1 MPEAFLVGALAQSSL
16 LFTALLVY
24 AFTLPESIVG
34 QLAGFG
40 AGALIAAAAF
50 QLVPEAQVSLSALEV
65 SIWLMVGA
73 AVFAVLDRFIERRFG
88 ESGSMGIVVGNVND
102 ALPES
107 LIFGIQL
114 GGGLA
119 LSVPFVA
126 AVWISNIPQV
136 IPPAADMAASG
147 WPRSRQ
153 ALLWGSVVLAAGAFS
168 AVGFLLASAISEANG
183 ARVAAFT
190 IGGLIAMLTT
200 SMIPFAYRK
209 GGIAAGIW
217 AVLGFAVSLA
227 AS

>member
-1 MPEAFLVGALAQSSL
+1 MPEAFIVGALAQSSL
-16 LFTALLVY
+16 LVTALLVY
-24 AFTLPESIVG
+24 AFALPAKIVG

-50 QLVPEAQVSLSALEV
+50 QLVPEAQVSLSSLEV
-65 SIWLMVGA
+65 SIWLLLGA
-73 AVFAVLDRFIERRFG
+73 SVFAVVDRVIERRFG
-88 ESGSMGIVVGNVND
+88 ESGSMGIVVGNIND

-114 GGGLA
+114 GGGLV
-119 LSVPFVA
+119 LSVPFVV
-126 AVWISNIPQV
+126 AVWVSNIPQV

-147 WPRSRQ
+147 WSRSRQ
-153 ALLWGSVVLAAGAFS
+153 ALLWGSVVLAAGGLSMLGF
-168 AVGFLLASAISEANG
+168 AVASAISEADG

-217 AVLGFAVSLA
+217 AVLGFAISLA